1 MGRFS
6 DFKESMSRGGWAST
20 SDSIETAFG
29 RSLVILGLLLG
40 LGAVVS
46 AWCEYVVVT
55 TGEGRLYDDL
65 ATVPCRD
72 VGLVLGTS
80 RLRVDGRPNAYF
92 TARMDAAA
100 ALYHAGKVRKLI
112 LSGNGVDPDCNE
124 PKDMMKALVAR
135 QIPTDDLVLDA
146 EGIRTLTSVLR
157 AQEVFG
163 ARQFTVISQKFHNER
178 ALFLCKAFGLDAVAF
193 NAEAVRRLPG
203 NRTQLRE
210 VLARVR
216 AVWDAYLKGFARGP
230 SHG

>member
-1 MGRFS
+1 MNRQGLSGRNG
-6 DFKESMSRGGWAST
+6 RTRTWAVW
-20 SDSIETAFG
+20 ALG
-29 RSLVILGLLLG
+29 RILVVLGLLLG
-40 LGAVVS
+40 LGAAVS

-55 TGEGRLYDDL
+55 TGKGRLYDDL
-65 ATVPCRD
+65 AMVPCRG

-80 RLRVDGRPNAYF
+80 GLRVDGHPNAYF

-112 LSGNGVDPDCNE
+112 LSGNGVAPDYNE
-124 PKDMMKALVAR
+124 PKDMKKALVER

-146 EGIRTLTSVLR
+146 EGIRTLTSLLR
-157 AQEVFG
+157 AQKVFG
-163 ARQFTVISQKFHNER
+163 ARQFTVISQKFHNQR
-178 ALFLCKAFGLDAVAF
+178 ALFLCQAFGLDAVAF

-216 AVWDAYLKGFARGP
+216 AVWDAYLRG
-230 SHG
+230 SAHGPGQE